1 MNFFNNIKL
10 RTKFLIFMIVPLLS
24 IVLLSLVVI
33 TEHFHTLKQTN
44 LLVKGVDLSSKI
56 SLVIHDLQKE
66 RGASLGFIGASG
78 KTFDQQLI
86 VVRANSDESIKS
98 IYAFLQYFDKQ
109 NYSIAFNNKL
119 DGAINGIE
127 QIPQMRARVD
137 KLDASIDDILNFYT
151 SVIDNLISCIAEIAN
166 LSDQN
171 AITRNLINYITLV
184 KAKEAAGLERAL
196 ISNTFSADKFSPS
209 IYERFISLISAQN
222 TLFSEFKLYATDN
235 DINFLYRILNSAS
248 SNEVEKLRDI
258 AIQKHDEGN
267 FGIDSKYWF
276 ETISIKIEE
285 LKDLE
290 DKLAEDLINQILKIQ
305 NHSTFIFW
313 TFLIL
318 FTVIVLMVV
327 SAWFVL
333 GNNIGKRVNKLLNF
347 LITLEDNKEVHNISV
362 DTSHGRDEIDLISN
376 AVYNFV
382 IAVQDLLKNFNTLTD
397 ANDTNLNQKTI
408 DHIKNYKTTINTIK
422 QEYEAKDLLDKI
434 SGNDKQKKLIMNS
447 ISNINSQINK
457 LIDLASDIIEIASKS
472 NNTPENESEIKTNF
486 NFNNPNSLVSVT
498 VNNQH
503 LLQEHLGTMN
513 LSVSKVYNFVKT
525 YLEKN
530 VDINIGNI
538 NQELDTMISSLADIE
553 DIALKNIENTAI
565 LKDQS
570 ITIMQ
575 NNDTVIKLLKD
586 LSKQLKSISE
596 IAYDLDEKTIDM
608 KRNLKDLD

>member
-24 IVLLSLVVI
+24 VVLLSLVVI

-56 SLVIHDLQKE
+56 SLVIHNLQKE
-66 RGASLGFIGASG
+66 RGTSLGFIGASG

-119 DGAINGIE
+119 DSAINGIE

-137 KLDASIDDILNFYT
+137 KLDAGIDNILNFYT
-151 SVIDNLISCIAEIAN
+151 SIIDNLITCIAEIAN

-248 SNEVEKLRDI
+248 SKEVEKLRDI

-267 FGIDSKYWF
+267 FGVDSKYWF
-276 ETISIKIEE
+276 KTISIKIEE

-305 NHSTFIFW
+305 THSTFIFW

-318 FTVIVLMVV
+318 FIVIVLMVV

-347 LITLEDNKEVHNISV
+347 LITLEDNKEVHNIYV

-382 IAVQDLLKNFNTLTD
+382 IAVQDLLKNFNTLTG

-434 SGNDKQKKLIMNS
+434 SGNDRQKKLIMNS
-447 ISNINSQINK
+447 ISNINTQINK
-457 LIDLASDIIEIASKS
+457 LIDLASDIIKIASKS

-486 NFNNPNSLVSVT
+486 NFNNPNSLVSIT

-503 LLQEHLGTMN
+503 ILQERLGTMN
-513 LSVSKVYNFVKT
+513 LSVSKIYNFVKT
-525 YLEKN
+525 YLKKN

-553 DIALKNIENTAI
+553 EITLKNIENTAI

-586 LSKQLKSISE
+586 LNKQLKSISE

>member
-24 IVLLSLVVI
+24 VVLLSLVVI

-66 RGASLGFIGASG
+66 RGTSLGFIGASG

-119 DGAINGIE
+119 DSAINGIE

-137 KLDASIDDILNFYT
+137 KLDAGIDNILNFYT
-151 SVIDNLISCIAEIAN
+151 SIIDDLITCIAEIAN

-248 SNEVEKLRDI
+248 SKEVEKLRDI

-267 FGIDSKYWF
+267 FGVDSKYWF

-305 NHSTFIFW
+305 THSTFIFW

-318 FTVIVLMVV
+318 FIVIVLMVV

-347 LITLEDNKEVHNISV
+347 LITLEDNKEVHNIYV

-382 IAVQDLLKNFNTLTD
+382 IAVQDLLKNFNTLTG

-434 SGNDKQKKLIMNS
+434 SGNDKQKKLIMNN
-447 ISNINSQINK
+447 ISNINTQINK
-457 LIDLASDIIEIASKS
+457 LIDLASDIIKIASKS

-486 NFNNPNSLVSVT
+486 NFNNPNSLVSIT

-503 LLQEHLGTMN
+503 ILQERLGTMN
-513 LSVSKVYNFVKT
+513 LSVSKIYNFVKT
-525 YLEKN
+525 YLKKN

-553 DIALKNIENTAI
+553 EITLKNIENATI

-586 LSKQLKSISE
+586 LNKQLKSISE

>member
-66 RGASLGFIGASG
+66 RGTSLGFIGASG

-98 IYAFLQYFDKQ
+98 IYAFLQYFDRQ

-137 KLDASIDDILNFYT
+137 KLDAGIDDILNFYT

-258 AIQKHDEGN
+258 AIQKHDKGN
-267 FGIDSKYWF
+267 FGVDSKYWF

-305 NHSTFIFW
+305 THSTFIFW

-318 FTVIVLMVV
+318 FIVIVLMVV

-382 IAVQDLLKNFNTLTD
+382 IAVQDLLKNFNTLTG

-447 ISNINSQINK
+447 ISNINTQINK

-486 NFNNPNSLVSVT
+486 NFNNPNSLVSIT

-503 LLQEHLGTMN
+503 ILQEHLGTMN
-513 LSVSKVYNFVKT
+513 LSVSKIYNFIKT
-525 YLEKN
+525 YLEKS

>member
-24 IVLLSLVVI
+24 VVLLSLVVI

-66 RGASLGFIGASG
+66 RGTSLGFIGASG

-119 DGAINGIE
+119 DSAINGIE

-137 KLDASIDDILNFYT
+137 KLDAGIDNILHFYT
-151 SVIDNLISCIAEIAN
+151 SIIDNLITCIAEIAN

-248 SNEVEKLRDI
+248 SKEVEKLRDI
-258 AIQKHDEGN
+258 AIQKQDEGN
-267 FGIDSKYWF
+267 FGVDSKYWF
-276 ETISIKIEE
+276 KTISIKIEE

-305 NHSTFIFW
+305 THSTFIFW

-318 FTVIVLMVV
+318 FIVIVLMVV

-347 LITLEDNKEVHNISV
+347 LITLEDNKEVHNIYV

-382 IAVQDLLKNFNTLTD
+382 IAVQDLLKNFNTLTG

-434 SGNDKQKKLIMNS
+434 SGNDRQKKLIMNS
-447 ISNINSQINK
+447 ISNINTQINK
-457 LIDLASDIIEIASKS
+457 LIDLASDIIKIASKS

-486 NFNNPNSLVSVT
+486 NFNNPNSLVSIT

-503 LLQEHLGTMN
+503 ILQERLGTMN
-513 LSVSKVYNFVKT
+513 LSVSKIYNFVKT
-525 YLEKN
+525 YLKKN

-553 DIALKNIENTAI
+553 EITLKNIENTAI

>member
-24 IVLLSLVVI
+24 VVLLSLVVI

-66 RGASLGFIGASG
+66 RGTSLGFIGASG

-119 DGAINGIE
+119 DSAINGIE

-137 KLDASIDDILNFYT
+137 KLDAGIDNILNFYT
-151 SVIDNLISCIAEIAN
+151 SIIDNLITCIAEIAN

-248 SNEVEKLRDI
+248 SKEVEKLRDI

-267 FGIDSKYWF
+267 FGVDSKYWF

-305 NHSTFIFW
+305 THSTFIFW

-318 FTVIVLMVV
+318 FIVIVLMVV

-347 LITLEDNKEVHNISV
+347 LITLEDNKEVHNIYV

-382 IAVQDLLKNFNTLTD
+382 IAVQDLLKNFNTLTG

-447 ISNINSQINK
+447 ISNINTQINK
-457 LIDLASDIIEIASKS
+457 LIDLASDIIKIASKS

-486 NFNNPNSLVSVT
+486 NFNNPNSLVSIT

-503 LLQEHLGTMN
+503 ILQERLGTMN
-513 LSVSKVYNFVKT
+513 LSVSKIYNFVKT
-525 YLEKN
+525 YLKKN

-553 DIALKNIENTAI
+553 EITLKNIENTAI

-586 LSKQLKSISE
+586 LNKQLKSISE

>member
-66 RGASLGFIGASG
+66 RGTSLGFIGASG

-119 DGAINGIE
+119 DSAINGIE

-151 SVIDNLISCIAEIAN
+151 SVIDNLITCIAEIAN

-267 FGIDSKYWF
+267 FGVDSKYWF

-305 NHSTFIFW
+305 THSTFIFW

-318 FTVIVLMVV
+318 FIVIVLMVV

-382 IAVQDLLKNFNTLTD
+382 IAVQDLLKNFNTLTG

-447 ISNINSQINK
+447 ISNINTQINK

-486 NFNNPNSLVSVT
+486 NFNNPNSLVSIT

-503 LLQEHLGTMN
+503 ILQEHLGTMN
-513 LSVSKVYNFVKT
+513 LSVSKIYNFVKT

-530 VDINIGNI
+530 IDINIGNI

-553 DIALKNIENTAI
+553 EIALKNIENTAI

>member
-24 IVLLSLVVI
+24 VVLLSLVVI

-66 RGASLGFIGASG
+66 RGTSLGFIGASG

-119 DGAINGIE
+119 DSAINGIE

-137 KLDASIDDILNFYT
+137 KLDASIDNILNFYT
-151 SVIDNLISCIAEIAN
+151 SIIDNLITCIAEIAN

-248 SNEVEKLRDI
+248 SKEVEKLRDI

-267 FGIDSKYWF
+267 FGVDSKYWF

-305 NHSTFIFW
+305 THSTFIFW

-318 FTVIVLMVV
+318 FIVIVLMVV

-347 LITLEDNKEVHNISV
+347 LITLEDNKEVHNIYV

-382 IAVQDLLKNFNTLTD
+382 IAVQDLLKNFNTLTG

-447 ISNINSQINK
+447 ISNINTQINK
-457 LIDLASDIIEIASKS
+457 LIDLASDIIKIASKS

-486 NFNNPNSLVSVT
+486 NFNNPNSLVSIT

-503 LLQEHLGTMN
+503 ILQERLGTMN
-513 LSVSKVYNFVKT
+513 LSVSKIYNFVKT
-525 YLEKN
+525 YLKKN

-553 DIALKNIENTAI
+553 EITLKNIENTAI

-586 LSKQLKSISE
+586 LNKQLKSISE

>member
-66 RGASLGFIGASG
+66 RGTSLGFIGASG

-137 KLDASIDDILNFYT
+137 KLDAGIDDILNFYT

-248 SNEVEKLRDI
+248 SNEVEKLRNI

-267 FGIDSKYWF
+267 FGVDSKYWF

-318 FTVIVLMVV
+318 FIVIVLMVV

-447 ISNINSQINK
+447 ISNINTQINK

-486 NFNNPNSLVSVT
+486 NFNNPNSLVSIT

-503 LLQEHLGTMN
+503 ILQEHLGTMN
-513 LSVSKVYNFVKT
+513 LSVSKIYNFIKT

>member
-24 IVLLSLVVI
+24 VVLLSLVVI

-66 RGASLGFIGASG
+66 RGTSLGFIGASG

-119 DGAINGIE
+119 DSAINGIE

-137 KLDASIDDILNFYT
+137 KLDASIDNILNFYT
-151 SVIDNLISCIAEIAN
+151 SIIDNLITCIAEIAN

-248 SNEVEKLRDI
+248 SKEVEKLRDI

-267 FGIDSKYWF
+267 FGVDSKYWF

-305 NHSTFIFW
+305 THSTFIFW

-318 FTVIVLMVV
+318 FIVIVLMVV

-347 LITLEDNKEVHNISV
+347 LITLEDNKEVHNIYV

-382 IAVQDLLKNFNTLTD
+382 IAVQDLLKNFNTLTG

-447 ISNINSQINK
+447 ISNINTQINK
-457 LIDLASDIIEIASKS
+457 LIDLASDIIKIASKS

-486 NFNNPNSLVSVT
+486 NFNNPNSLVSIT

-503 LLQEHLGTMN
+503 ILQERLGTMN
-513 LSVSKVYNFVKT
+513 LSVSKIYNFVKT
-525 YLEKN
+525 YLKKN

-553 DIALKNIENTAI
+553 DITLKNIENTAI

-586 LSKQLKSISE
+586 LNKQLKSISE

>member
-24 IVLLSLVVI
+24 VVLLSLVVI

-66 RGASLGFIGASG
+66 RGTSLGFIGASG

-119 DGAINGIE
+119 DSAINGIE

-137 KLDASIDDILNFYT
+137 KLDAGIDNILNFYT
-151 SVIDNLISCIAEIAN
+151 SIIDNLITCIAEIAN

-248 SNEVEKLRDI
+248 SKEVEKLRDI

-267 FGIDSKYWF
+267 FGVDSKYWF

-305 NHSTFIFW
+305 THSTFIFW

-318 FTVIVLMVV
+318 FIVIVLMVV

-347 LITLEDNKEVHNISV
+347 LITLEDNKEVHNIYV

-382 IAVQDLLKNFNTLTD
+382 IAVQDLLKNFNTLTG

-447 ISNINSQINK
+447 ISNINTQINK
-457 LIDLASDIIEIASKS
+457 LIDLASDIIKIASKS

-486 NFNNPNSLVSVT
+486 NFNNPNSLVSIT

-503 LLQEHLGTMN
+503 ILQERLGTMN
-513 LSVSKVYNFVKT
+513 LSVSKIYNFVKT
-525 YLEKN
+525 YLKKN

-553 DIALKNIENTAI
+553 EITLKNIENATI

-586 LSKQLKSISE
+586 LNKQLKSISE

>member
-24 IVLLSLVVI
+24 VVLLSLVVI

-66 RGASLGFIGASG
+66 RGTSLGFIGASG

-109 NYSIAFNNKL
+109 NYSIAFKNKL
-119 DGAINGIE
+119 DSAINGIE

-137 KLDASIDDILNFYT
+137 KLDAGIDNILNFYT
-151 SVIDNLISCIAEIAN
+151 SIIDNLITCIAEIAN

-248 SNEVEKLRDI
+248 SKEVEKLRDI

-267 FGIDSKYWF
+267 FGVDSKYWF

-305 NHSTFIFW
+305 THSTFIFW

-318 FTVIVLMVV
+318 FIVIVLMVV

-347 LITLEDNKEVHNISV
+347 LITLEDNKEVHNIYV

-382 IAVQDLLKNFNTLTD
+382 IAVQDLLKNFNTLTG

-434 SGNDKQKKLIMNS
+434 SGNDKQKKLIMNN
-447 ISNINSQINK
+447 ISNINTQINK
-457 LIDLASDIIEIASKS
+457 LIDLASDIIKIASKS

-486 NFNNPNSLVSVT
+486 NFNNPNSLVSIT

-503 LLQEHLGTMN
+503 ILQERLGTMN
-513 LSVSKVYNFVKT
+513 LSVSKIYNFVKT
-525 YLEKN
+525 YLKKN

-553 DIALKNIENTAI
+553 EITLKNIENATI

-586 LSKQLKSISE
+586 LNKQLKSISE

>member
-24 IVLLSLVVI
+24 VVLLSLVVI

-66 RGASLGFIGASG
+66 RGTSLGFIGASG

-119 DGAINGIE
+119 DSAINGIE

-137 KLDASIDDILNFYT
+137 KLDAGIDNILNFYT
-151 SVIDNLISCIAEIAN
+151 SIIDNLITCIAEIAN

-248 SNEVEKLRDI
+248 SKEVEKLRDI
-258 AIQKHDEGN
+258 AIQKQDEGN
-267 FGIDSKYWF
+267 FGVDSKYWF
-276 ETISIKIEE
+276 KTISIKIEE

-305 NHSTFIFW
+305 THSTFIFW

-318 FTVIVLMVV
+318 FIVIVLMVV

-347 LITLEDNKEVHNISV
+347 LITLEDNKEVHNIYV

-382 IAVQDLLKNFNTLTD
+382 IAVQDLLKNFNTLTG

-434 SGNDKQKKLIMNS
+434 SGNDRQKKLIMNS
-447 ISNINSQINK
+447 ISNINTQINK
-457 LIDLASDIIEIASKS
+457 LIDLASDIIKIASKS

-486 NFNNPNSLVSVT
+486 NFNNPNSLVSIT

-503 LLQEHLGTMN
+503 ILQERLGTMN
-513 LSVSKVYNFVKT
+513 LSVSKIYNFVKT
-525 YLEKN
+525 YLKKN

-553 DIALKNIENTAI
+553 EITLKNIENTAI

>member
-24 IVLLSLVVI
+24 VVLLSLVVI

-66 RGASLGFIGASG
+66 RGTSLGFIGASG

-119 DGAINGIE
+119 DSAINGIE

-137 KLDASIDDILNFYT
+137 KLDAGIDNILNFYT
-151 SVIDNLISCIAEIAN
+151 SIIDNLITCIAEIAN

-248 SNEVEKLRDI
+248 SKEVEKLRDI

-267 FGIDSKYWF
+267 FGVDSKYWF

-305 NHSTFIFW
+305 THSTFIFW

-318 FTVIVLMVV
+318 FIVIVLMVV

-347 LITLEDNKEVHNISV
+347 LITLEDNKEVHNIYV

-382 IAVQDLLKNFNTLTD
+382 IAVQDLLKNFNTLTG

-434 SGNDKQKKLIMNS
+434 SGNDKQKKLIMNN
-447 ISNINSQINK
+447 ISNINTQINK
-457 LIDLASDIIEIASKS
+457 LIDLASDIIKIASKS

-486 NFNNPNSLVSVT
+486 NFNNPNSLVSIT

-503 LLQEHLGTMN
+503 ILQERLGTMN
-513 LSVSKVYNFVKT
+513 LSVSKIYNFVKT
-525 YLEKN
+525 YLKKN

-553 DIALKNIENTAI
+553 EITLKNIENATI

-586 LSKQLKSISE
+586 LNKQLKSISE

>member
-24 IVLLSLVVI
+24 VVLLSLVVI

-66 RGASLGFIGASG
+66 RGTSLGFIGASG

-119 DGAINGIE
+119 DSAINGIE

-137 KLDASIDDILNFYT
+137 KLDASIDNILNFYT
-151 SVIDNLISCIAEIAN
+151 SIIDNLITCIAEIAN

-248 SNEVEKLRDI
+248 SKEVEKLRDI

-267 FGIDSKYWF
+267 FGVDSKYWF

-285 LKDLE
+285 LKE
-290 DKLAEDLINQILKIQ
+290 K
-305 NHSTFIFW
+305 
-313 TFLIL
+313 
-318 FTVIVLMVV
+318 
-327 SAWFVL
+327 
-333 GNNIGKRVNKLLNF
+333 
-347 LITLEDNKEVHNISV
+347 
-362 DTSHGRDEIDLISN
+362 
-376 AVYNFV
+376 
-382 IAVQDLLKNFNTLTD
+382 
-397 ANDTNLNQKTI
+397 
-408 DHIKNYKTTINTIK
+408 
-422 QEYEAKDLLDKI
+422 
-434 SGNDKQKKLIMNS
+434 
-447 ISNINSQINK
+447 
-457 LIDLASDIIEIASKS
+457 
-472 NNTPENESEIKTNF
+472 IKT
-486 NFNNPNSLVSVT
+486 S
-498 VNNQH
+498 
-503 LLQEHLGTMN
+503 
-513 LSVSKVYNFVKT
+513 
-525 YLEKN
+525 
-530 VDINIGNI
+530 
-538 NQELDTMISSLADIE
+538 
-553 DIALKNIENTAI
+553 
-565 LKDQS
+565 
-570 ITIMQ
+570 
-575 NNDTVIKLLKD
+575 
-586 LSKQLKSISE
+586 
-596 IAYDLDEKTIDM
+596 
-608 KRNLKDLD
+608 